1 MEDTMPKM
9 RMRASDD
16 KEKIRQLRQDIK
28 DMKLDMKETFSVM
41 ETMEKP
47 KKKSPKKLSPIIAA
61 VAVAAA
67 VIIAAAAAYILFIV
81 F

>member
-1 MEDTMPKM
+1 MPKM

>member
-1 MEDTMPKM
+1 MPKM

-47 KKKSPKKLSPIIAA
+47 KKKSPKKFSWIIA
-61 VAVAAA
+61 VIAA
-67 VIIAAAAAYILFIV
+67 VIIAAAAAYIFFIV

>member
-9 RMRASDD
+9 RMKASDD

-28 DMKLDMKETFSVM
+28 DMKLDLKETFSVM

-47 KKKSPKKLSPIIAA
+47 KKRRPKKLLWILTA
-61 VAVAAA
+61 VAA
-67 VIIAAAAAYILFIV
+67 VIIIAAAAYILFIV

>member
-9 RMRASDD
+9 RMKASDD

-28 DMKLDMKETFSVM
+28 DMKLDLKETFSVM

-47 KKKSPKKLSPIIAA
+47 KKRRPKKLSWILAA
-61 VAVAAA
+61 VAA
-67 VIIAAAAAYILFIV
+67 VIIIAAAAYILFIV

>member
-1 MEDTMPKM
+1 MPKM
-9 RMRASDD
+9 RMKASDD

-28 DMKLDMKETFSVM
+28 DMKLDLKETFSVM

-47 KKKSPKKLSPIIAA
+47 KKRHPKKLSWILAA
-61 VAVAAA
+61 VAA
-67 VIIAAAAAYILFIV
+67 VIIIAAAAYILFIV

>member
-28 DMKLDMKETFSVM
+28 DMKLDLKETFSVM

-47 KKKSPKKLSPIIAA
+47 KKPRRRVWLFIGI
-61 VAVAAA
+61 AA
-67 VIIAAAAAYILFIV
+67 VIILAAAAYILFVV